1 MPTQARLNKLNRVA
15 RQRQSGLTLII
26 EDVFDPHN
34 LGAIARSCDAL
45 GVQEIHIIFETHP
58 QFDPKEVGKN
68 SSTATN
74 KWLSFRVHQSTE
86 KALTTLKSEGWQ
98 IVAAVVDPAAESVF
112 QADLSTERLAL
123 LLGNEKDGLSQTAL
137 ELADRQYHDSHARHR
152 PEHECLGIGGAA
164 PLRSDA
170 ATSSRAASTTICWT
184 MKPRDARWISSS
196 RCTNRSANATNNGAR
211 NEPEPENRDSSRHFR
226 ATIRLSCLIS
236 RHTPGT
242 PAAHSKYLASCN
254 A

>member
-137 ELADRQYHDSHARHR
+137 ELADRRITIPMRGIAQSMNVSVSAALLLYEVTRQRHARGINNYLLDDEAAGR
-152 PEHECLGIGGAA
+152 TLDFFLEMHESLGKRNKQRRAERA
-164 PLRSDA
+164 R
-170 ATSSRAASTTICWT
+170 TRKSR
-184 MKPRDARWISSS
+184 
-196 RCTNRSANATNNGAR
+196 
-211 NEPEPENRDSSRHFR
+211 
-226 ATIRLSCLIS
+226 
-236 RHTPGT
+236 
-242 PAAHSKYLASCN
+242 
-254 A
+254 

>member
-15 RQRQSGLTLII
+15 RQRQSGLTLVI

-123 LLGNEKDGLSQTAL
+123 LLGNEKVTDLSGTAL
-137 ELADRQYHDSHARHR
+137 ELADRQITIPMRGIAQSMNVSVSAALLLYEVTRQRHRARHQQ
-152 PEHECLGIGGAA
+152 L
-164 PLRSDA
+164 S
-170 ATSSRAASTTICWT
+170 
-184 MKPRDARWISSS
+184 AR
-196 RCTNRSANATNNGAR
+196 R
-211 NEPEPENRDSSRHFR
+211 
-226 ATIRLSCLIS
+226 
-236 RHTPGT
+236 
-242 PAAHSKYLASCN
+242 
-254 A
+254 